1 MQILLTF
8 TGFHDPFNPEQAD
21 GQKQSGPILTVL
33 AHRSFDAVYL
43 LSTPKTAH
51 RSEAT
56 AKAIAER
63 NTGVI
68 VREEELMLKD
78 PTNHLGILRQL
89 RLVFS
94 KIQSEFPDAEYSI
107 SLSSG
112 TPHMHASWLLLTAS
126 GEIPAKLLQPQ
137 RPEHTPA
144 GKSPIKDI
152 DLTVPDFPQV
162 TKPLRAD
169 IEDSEE
175 LELLQAC
182 DDLGIVGND
191 PTFQKSLQRAAVISQ
206 YDKHVLLLGETG
218 TGKEY
223 FANLIHHLSP
233 RNQKNIIVVNCGSI
247 PHELA
252 ESHLFGHQ
260 KGAFTGA
267 ISNKLGKF
275 QAADGGILFLDE
287 IGELPL
293 DAQAKLL
300 RALDQGEIEPV
311 GASHHTKVNVQVIG
325 ATNKNLA
332 TMVCNGDF
340 REDLYQRFTTSI
352 QIPPLRQRK
361 TDIPALAT
369 HILNLWNQRYEK
381 QLRLTPSAFQ
391 KLAEH
396 SWPGNIRELA
406 SVLNNA
412 AMFCPVNKIDTD
424 QIDFSESTFQ
434 DKCFI
439 PEPEEGF
446 SINTFIDQTKEQLIT
461 RAMEKSKTQAQA
473 ARLLGWTPAALSNH
487 FARKKQ
493 TGRRS

>member
-1 MQILLTF
+1 
-8 TGFHDPFNPEQAD
+8 
-21 GQKQSGPILTVL
+21 
-33 AHRSFDAVYL
+33 
-43 LSTPKTAH
+43 
-51 RSEAT
+51 
-56 AKAIAER
+56 
-63 NTGVI
+63 
-68 VREEELMLKD
+68 
-78 PTNHLGILRQL
+78 
-89 RLVFS
+89 
-94 KIQSEFPDAEYSI
+94 
-107 SLSSG
+107 
-112 TPHMHASWLLLTAS
+112 MHASWLLLTAS

-169 IEDSEE
+169 IEETEE

-233 RNQKNIIVVNCGSI
+233 RAQKNIVVVNCGSI

-252 ESHLFGHQ
+252 ESHLFGHL

-267 ISNKLGKF
+267 TANKTGKF

-287 IGELPL
+287 IGELPQ

-311 GASHHTKVNVQVIG
+311 GATHPTKVNVQVIG
-325 ATNKNLA
+325 ATNKDLA
-332 TMVCNGDF
+332 TMVSDGDF
-340 REDLYQRFTTSI
+340 REDLYQRFTTTI
-352 QIPPLRQRK
+352 QIPQLRQRK

-369 HILNLWNQRYEK
+369 HILNLWNRRYEK

-391 KLAEH
+391 KLTKH
-396 SWPGNIRELA
+396 PWPGNVRELA
-406 SVLNNA
+406 STLNNA
-412 AMFCPVNKIDTD
+412 DYLPR
-424 QIDFSESTFQ
+424 QILH
-434 DKCFI
+434 
-439 PEPEEGF
+439 PR
-446 SINTFIDQTKEQLIT
+446 T
-461 RAMEKSKTQAQA
+461 R
-473 ARLLGWTPAALSNH
+473 
-487 FARKKQ
+487 
-493 TGRRS
+493 RRI